1 MEVIAVGEADDS
13 EKTLGGEAD
22 GLLLSAKS
30 DGALLVWHPKI
41 FVEFCIVWTLLHL
54 EKRTVSS

>member
-30 DGALLVWHPKI
+30 DGACLASEDICGDSVL
-41 FVEFCIVWTLLHL
+41 CGRYCT
-54 EKRTVSS
+54 S